1 MKNVKSKLL
10 NNLGLKLISVAL
22 AIALWFI
29 VINVSDYQMTV
40 HIHDIPVEQKNG
52 DVLESLDQV
61 YDIVSGDTV
70 DIIVK
75 GPRSMVSKL
84 KAEDFVAIADLSK
97 MSITNTVNIDVSAK
111 KVALNDEISIICND
125 NTMQLSLEDK
135 VEKQFQVIIDTYGT
149 VEEGYAL
156 GDCVATPNII
166 TVQGPESV
174 VKKIKEIKTSASVDK
189 ENESFEIKE
198 KVNLYDAYGEIITND
213 KISLSV
219 DEVTGIINIY
229 PTKEVSVVVET
240 VGELADDYY
249 LSEIIYEPQIISIA
263 GEQDEIKKISNI
275 KINDIDISDLTS
287 DYETIID
294 MTEYLPDG
302 VVLAQSSKDIA
313 ITLKIE
319 KIIEKDIKLSSSDI
333 TLKNANALN
342 DYSVELG
349 DDVSIKVHAIES
361 VVNTINAKR
370 IKEYI
375 DCKDLKYGTN
385 YVKIQFEDVTGV
397 IKTEIVGTIKVVVKE
412 KTSR

>member
-1 MKNVKSKLL
+1 MKDVKSKLL

-22 AIALWFI
+22 AITLWFI

-40 HIHDIPVEQKNG
+40 RIQDIPVEQKNG
-52 DVLESLDQV
+52 EVLESLDQV
-61 YDIVSGDTV
+61 YDIVSGNTV

-84 KAEDFVAIADLSK
+84 KAEDFVAVADLSK

-111 KVALNDEISIICND
+111 KAALNEEISIICND

-156 GDCVATPNII
+156 GDCIATPNII

-174 VKKIKEIKTSASVDK
+174 IKKIKEIKTSTSVDK
-189 ENESFEIKE
+189 AKESFEIKE

-213 KISLSV
+213 KITLSA
-219 DEVTGIINIY
+219 DEVTGFISIY
-229 PTKEVSVVVET
+229 PTKEVSVAVEP
-240 VGELADDYY
+240 VGELAADYY
-249 LSEIIYEPQIISIA
+249 LSEIVFEPQIISIA
-263 GEQDEIKKISNI
+263 GEPDEIKKINSI
-275 KINDIDISDLTS
+275 KIDDIDISDLTS
-287 DYETIID
+287 NYETIID
-294 MTEYLPDG
+294 MTGYLPEG
-302 VVLAQSSKDIA
+302 VVLAQSSRDIA

-342 DYSVELG
+342 NYTVELS
-349 DDVSIKVHAIES
+349 DDVSVKVHAIES

-370 IKEYI
+370 LKAFI

-385 YVKIQFEDVTGV
+385 YVTIQFEDVTGV
-397 IKTEIVGTIKVVVKE
+397 LKTEVVGTIKVVVE
-412 KTSR
+412 AKTDR

>member
-1 MKNVKSKLL
+1 MKDVKSKLL

-22 AIALWFI
+22 AITLWFI

-40 HIHDIPVEQKNG
+40 RIQDIPVEQKNG
-52 DVLESLDQV
+52 EVLESLDQV
-61 YDIVSGDTV
+61 YDIVSGNTV

-84 KAEDFVAIADLSK
+84 KAEDFVAVADLSK

-111 KVALNDEISIICND
+111 KAALNEEISIICND

-156 GDCVATPNII
+156 GDCIATPNII

-174 VKKIKEIKTSASVDK
+174 IKKIKEIKTSTSVDK
-189 ENESFEIKE
+189 AKESFEIKE

-213 KISLSV
+213 KITLSA
-219 DEVTGIINIY
+219 DEVTGIISIY
-229 PTKEVSVVVET
+229 PTKEVSVAVEP
-240 VGELADDYY
+240 VGELAADYY
-249 LSEIIYEPQIISIA
+249 LSEIVFEPQIISIA
-263 GEQDEIKKISNI
+263 GEPDEIKKINSI
-275 KINDIDISDLTS
+275 KIDDIDISDLTS
-287 DYETIID
+287 NYETIID
-294 MTEYLPDG
+294 MTGYLPEG
-302 VVLAQSSKDIA
+302 VVLAQSSRDIA

-342 DYSVELG
+342 NYTVELS
-349 DDVSIKVHAIES
+349 DDVSVKVHAIES

-370 IKEYI
+370 LKAFI

-385 YVKIQFEDVTGV
+385 YVTIQFEDVTGV
-397 IKTEIVGTIKVVVKE
+397 LKTEVVGTIKVVVE
-412 KTSR
+412 AKTDR